1 MPSRVDSCLLA
12 VDQYHALAV
21 SCLFMWKHEESKS
34 LIRMPWTRAG
44 KSMRLCS
51 KMIRDVV
58 QRTGMIMIMMV
69 MDACHGQPQKTIL
82 TFLIDAAALHAKAT
96 GRSDTTVR
104 IKLGQGSN
112 RAH

>member
-1 MPSRVDSCLLA
+1 MAGAQVPSRVDSCLLA

-21 SCLFMWKHEESKS
+21 SCLFMWKHEESES

-51 KMIRDVV
+51 KMLRDVV

-69 MDACHGQPQKTIL
+69 MDAFTDSPKNNLDIPYR
-82 TFLIDAAALHAKAT
+82 
-96 GRSDTTVR
+96 RSCPPC
-104 IKLGQGSN
+104 
-112 RAH
+112 